1 MPSRREYLAA
11 VTVGLAAFAG
21 CQSDSAEPASPTT
34 TTIRATAT
42 PTTTASPSM
51 NDEVSVTDVVVRKA
65 VTYESAMGS
74 GGVLAD
80 DDRQYVV
87 AGVRSTRNLSASS
100 FAFAPDEESWTPGLP
115 DTAGGVNRTVAGR
128 GGGPVGQPI
137 GAENGSY
144 LAFTVPSPMSGSN
157 PRIEFGTSDPVTWPL
172 PSTARDTLGAP
183 SPEFELR
190 SLDVPRRATRG
201 DPLTVSLT
209 VENVSDSD
217 GRFLAAAYWPTTLAD
232 DNEAHVIERTAAAG
246 ETVTASLEVDTD
258 YAPDDEPV
266 TLRVRGHVT
275 AEREV
280 DLRS

>member
-11 VTVGLAAFAG
+11 VAVGLAALAG

-34 TTIRATAT
+34 TPIPATET
-42 PTTTASPSM
+42 PTTTASPTGS
-51 NDEVSVTDVVVRKA
+51 DDVSVSDMVVRKA

-80 DDRQYVV
+80 HDRQYVV
-87 AGVRSTRNLSASS
+87 ASARSSQDLSPSTFS
-100 FAFAPDEESWTPGLP
+100 FATDQESWNPGLP
-115 DTAGGVNRTVAGR
+115 PTAGGVNRTVAGR

-144 LAFTVPSPMSGSN
+144 LAFTVPSPLSGSN

-172 PSTARDTLGAP
+172 PSNGRDTLEAP

-190 SLDVPRRATRG
+190 SLDVPKRVTRG

-217 GRFLAAAYWPTTLAD
+217 GRFLAAAYWPTTIAD
-232 DNEAHVIERTAAAG
+232 DNEAHVIERTATVG

-266 TLRVRGHVT
+266 TLQVRGHVT
-275 AEREV
+275 AERDV